1 LLLSP
6 LPVARPILGL
16 AKQTRTP
23 IAWTAIGTVSV
34 ILLVF
39 AVSSAVEIGEA
50 RTHGV
55 RDKGGELDAL
65 HRRYAAA
72 ACGVCCTVLCFMQGL
87 TLVTLACRHSEVSAW
102 LSLVLTTADLLL
114 IFVLQK
120 LAAVLSDR
128 EQMRVSQ
135 GALLKQ
141 VVTAA

>member
-1 LLLSP
+1 MLGVLFLPLIVLGCFELVTAILLLSP
-6 LPVARPILGL
+6 LPAARPILGL

-65 HRRYAAA
+65 HRRCV
-72 ACGVCCTVLCFMQGL
+72 ACCVCCVGHCAGADSHNMHAGTPR
-87 TLVTLACRHSEVSAW
+87 CRPGCRW
-102 LSLVLTTADLLL
+102 C
-114 IFVLQK
+114 
-120 LAAVLSDR
+120 
-128 EQMRVSQ
+128 
-135 GALLKQ
+135 
-141 VVTAA
+141 